1 MANIK
6 NKLNFIPSYLELP
19 KDGNNGVIKGDIVLK
34 TEGKK
39 EPTFVRAELT
49 IAPEAKI
56 VPFTKKGLARLQELG
71 FFTNV
76 PVKPVLGETS
86 YRLTLDDNGHM
97 IRMQYRYTKEQ
108 REAMREARIRKY
120 IATYGCDDDED
131 ELEFVDSTSIL
142 NLIEK
147 GGLKI

>member
-6 NKLNFIPSYLELP
+6 TTLKFIPSYLELP
-19 KDGNNGVIKGDIVLK
+19 KDGNNGVIKGDLVLK

-39 EPTFVRAELT
+39 EPTFVKAKLI

-56 VPFTKKGLARLQELG
+56 VPFTEKGLTHLQEQG

-76 PVKPVLGETS
+76 PVEPKLGETA
-86 YRLTLDDNGHM
+86 YKLTLDENGCM
-97 IRMQYRYTKEQ
+97 IRMQYSYTKEQ

-120 IATYGCDDDED
+120 IETYGCGDDED
-131 ELEFVDSTSIL
+131 ELDLVDSTSIL
-142 NLIEK
+142 NLINA
-147 GGLKI
+147 